1 MTAIAG
7 IQSSGGQAI
16 VKEMLG
22 KMSHR
27 GDDWRHIIE
36 KNGTVLGAAG
46 TKAQHESSDKMQK
59 EQEALEYVS
68 RNHYARA
75 RMTKGGLEITRDA
88 LGISPLYY
96 GRNAEG
102 KLCFASEVKGLLL
115 ATRDIHELPPGHSLT
130 GSQLKCNYSIRAN
143 GQRKGTA
150 DQLAGELRSKLE
162 TSITNRIGNGSAGSW
177 LSGGIDSTAL
187 AAIARPH
194 IKEFHTFT
202 AGLEDSRDVHYA
214 RVAARHIGSIH
225 HTRTVTRDEIL
236 QAIPQVIY
244 HLESFDALLIRSS
257 ILNFL
262 VAKLASDYV
271 PAVFSGEGGD
281 ELFAGYDYLKD
292 IPEENLQEELI
303 DIIARLHN
311 TALQRVDRSA
321 SAHGTV
327 AYVGLLDQD
336 IVELALG
343 IPAKY
348 KIKDGVEKWILRK
361 AVADLLPEDLLMR
374 KKAKFWQGGG
384 VTEIIAEHAEKM
396 ITDHDF
402 HAERKLLNGETLNTK
417 EELLYY
423 RIFREYFG
431 NFRDLSWMGR
441 TKGAPV
447 S

>member
-36 KNGTVLGAAG
+36 KNGTVLGASG
-46 TKAQHESSDKMQK
+46 TKAQHKSSDKIQK

-75 RMTKGGLEITRDA
+75 RLTKGGLEISRDA

-102 KLCFASEVKGLLL
+102 KLCFASEVKGLLSV
-115 ATRDIHELPPGHSLT
+115 TRDIHELPPGHSLT
-130 GSQLKCNYSIRAN
+130 GNQLKFNYTIQAN
-143 GQRKGTA
+143 GHQKGTA
-150 DQLAGELRSKLE
+150 EQIAGELRSKME
-162 TSITNRIGNGSAGSW
+162 TSITDRIENGYAGSW

-194 IKEFHTFT
+194 LKEFHTFT
-202 AGLEDSRDVHYA
+202 AGLEDSRAVHNA

-225 HTRTVTRDEIL
+225 HTRTVTKDEIL
-236 QAIPQVIY
+236 QTIPEVSY
-244 HLESFDALLIRSS
+244 HLDSFDALLIRSS

-262 VAKLASDYV
+262 VAELASDYV

-281 ELFAGYDYLKD
+281 ELFAGYDYLKN
-292 IPEENLQEELI
+292 IPEENLQDELI

-327 AYVGLLDQD
+327 A
-336 IVELALG
+336 
-343 IPAKY
+343 
-348 KIKDGVEKWILRK
+348 
-361 AVADLLPEDLLMR
+361 
-374 KKAKFWQGGG
+374 
-384 VTEIIAEHAEKM
+384 
-396 ITDHDF
+396 
-402 HAERKLLNGETLNTK
+402 
-417 EELLYY
+417 
-423 RIFREYFG
+423 
-431 NFRDLSWMGR
+431 
-441 TKGAPV
+441 
-447 S
+447 